1 MPKIAFIFPGQGS
14 QYVGMGKDFAEHHP
28 AAAAVFAQAEQQL
41 GFSLAK
47 LCFEGP
53 EDVLKQT
60 SNTQPALLTTSIAC
74 YEVLKGEGIQPDY
87 LAGHSLGEYSALVA
101 AGSISFPDAVSL
113 VQKRGQLME
122 EAYPSG
128 QGGMAAVLGLS
139 ALQVEKVCKAATSYG
154 LVQPANYNCPGQ
166 VVIAGENAALKQAV
180 ILAKEAGAKRVV
192 ELAVSGP
199 FHSKLMEKAGDKL
212 AAILSEIEV
221 RDPFLPVIANVNA
234 EPLRTGQE
242 VRNSLVKQLSNP
254 VRWEETV
261 QKLYDLGVRIF
272 VEVGPEKVL
281 SGLVKKIVKDVLI
294 ANVQDRESLQKT
306 LTALK
311 GGNC

>member
-1 MPKIAFIFPGQGS
+1 
-14 QYVGMGKDFAEHHP
+14 
-28 AAAAVFAQAEQQL
+28 
-41 GFSLAK
+41 
-47 LCFEGP
+47 
-53 EDVLKQT
+53 
-60 SNTQPALLTTSIAC
+60 
-74 YEVLKGEGIQPDY
+74 
-87 LAGHSLGEYSALVA
+87 
-101 AGSISFPDAVSL
+101 
-113 VQKRGQLME
+113 
-122 EAYPSG
+122 
-128 QGGMAAVLGLS
+128 
-139 ALQVEKVCKAATSYG
+139 
-154 LVQPANYNCPGQ
+154 
-166 VVIAGENAALKQAV
+166 
-180 ILAKEAGAKRVV
+180 
-192 ELAVSGP
+192 
-199 FHSKLMEKAGDKL
+199 MEKAGDKL